1 MNAFQFHF
9 YTKPLEIS
17 TSGFF
22 LWGLNMWDFFIEAEV
37 EKLPL
42 QLELLCL
49 QGCRCLCLM
58 LCVCG
63 CLVCPEVDNIFCV
76 FRTLVYRLDMPHLT
90 LLLPH
95 KRGDLKLLHLTLQ
108 FHYGSDVF

>member
-1 MNAFQFHF
+1 LSKTVDTRVYECISISFLHKTTRNIYFWLL
-9 YTKPLEIS
+9 PL
-17 TSGFF
+17 
-22 LWGLNMWDFFIEAEV
+22 GLEYVGFFIEAEV

-63 CLVCPEVDNIFCV
+63 CLVCPEV
-76 FRTLVYRLDMPHLT
+76 
-90 LLLPH
+90 
-95 KRGDLKLLHLTLQ
+95 
-108 FHYGSDVF
+108 